1 MPTSTNSDTDA
12 IRFSVFYSAPLI
24 DSANRPIDR
33 LDLTAEREV
42 LRSALDDAGLS
53 VNVWFGPATVD
64 RLQEEVSRGTSIL
77 HYSGH
82 GHPDCLA
89 FETDRG
95 LLHPLETDTLARL
108 IRAGGAPTV
117 RLAVVSACHS
127 RKAGEAFVRAGV
139 PHVVA
144 VRLKDPVLDRAA
156 RVFAYQFYFALLQGK
171 TISESFRIGRE
182 RVAADPEIES
192 PDKESEKFLLLPEP
206 STHDEAPFSA
216 AGPGTWEDVSPT
228 PPDHYLP
235 ALPESF
241 TGRAAEIQQTVEGL
255 KRGRLI
261 TLRGAPGIGKTATA
275 IVVGDYL
282 LQRNGFRDGIYFV
295 DLRGVQ
301 SPDGVRAAIAS
312 ELGVEAEDDA
322 QLFRQIGSQRLL
334 LILDNCEDPLHHAV
348 TGFRGLISGLM
359 PRCRELRLLLTSRL
373 TLGGGIAGA
382 TERIVSI
389 RQLEILDAFR
399 LFSHKAWA
407 ALGRDFTDSE
417 MLSGDIEAILSILT
431 GHPQAIA
438 LAAPQLETKSMAR
451 LRADLEAA
459 PIDALAVEDVPE
471 ADRDHATSFA
481 RSLGVSVGYLRE
493 RNPEALRPFSLMGLL
508 PGGALSEDLDAVWGD
523 GWPDLMNALVRYSLI
538 EREVLEGR
546 EYYYPFPF
554 VAAYAERLVEAGDRA
569 GFCGRILRRCS
580 HLTEW
585 IYDNLFSEDSENAQF
600 LFKIHESNIWAVM
613 TYDRMEHISDR
624 VLIKKAMNR
633 ITLYFPQILLRIHR
647 YQEGKRFSDVCLSLS
662 EKLGIRESQ
671 ANALKSKGDF
681 NFKLNNLSDAQ
692 ESYKEAESIYQGM
705 DDLDSRLGKANTVFA
720 LGDLSERRDDLDE
733 AKKYY
738 EEALQIYTAL
748 EDQRNEANT
757 ISALANIKKREGDLI
772 GAEKDFREILTIYQN
787 INSKVSE
794 ANTLQALGE
803 ICLRDKDLRKSEDY
817 YTKALDIYK
826 KLEEKQGMANTLL
839 AIGDVNY
846 QHQSRKDALKKYNK
860 ALEIFG
866 ELRYS
871 IGEAKAMI
879 KIGKLLREDDK
890 YDSSIKMLMEAT
902 TRMIESDDKLGTGT
916 CLLELQR
923 TYYHKQDYETALIV
937 AEIALSIS
945 YQSKSQWNQAL
956 ILKDQ
961 GDAFQGAGHPDA
973 ALAAYFLA
981 RRIFRRIQPEAGRAV
996 EGIFEGIKAE
1006 LSPAGYES
1014 LINDLSENAEARRRE
1029 AVRRIYAEGG
1039 AEDPILQQIFEILP
1053 AGLTPD
1059 FTAAS

>member
-33 LDLTAEREV
+33 LDFTAEREV

-301 SPDGVRAAIAS
+301 SPDGVRAAIAY

-359 PRCRELRLLLTSRL
+359 QRCRELRLLLTSRL

-389 RQLEILDAFR
+389 RQLEILDAIR

-407 ALGRDFTDSE
+407 ALGRDFTVEE

-459 PIDALAVEDVPE
+459 PTDALAVEDVPE

-493 RNPEALRPFSLMGLL
+493 RNPEALRLFSLMGLL

-546 EYYYPFPF
+546 DYYYPFPF

-569 GFCGRILRRCS
+569 GFCGRILKRCGELS
-580 HLTEW
+580 EF
-585 IYDNLFSEDSENAQF
+585 IYSNLFRENRETARF
-600 LFKIHESNIWAVM
+600 LFTIHESNIRAAMSGERM
-613 TYDRMEHISDR
+613 TAIGDKELMTAAIDQ
-624 VLIKKAMNR
+624 
-633 ITLYFPQILLRIHR
+633 ITNNFPAILLLTDRAMDGR
-647 YQEGKRFSDVCLSLS
+647 RFA
-662 EKLGIRESQ
+662 E
-671 ANALKSKGDF
+671 AALTLCQTLNIQKG
-681 NFKLNNLSDAQ
+681 
-692 ESYKEAESIYQGM
+692 E
-705 DDLDSRLGKANTVFA
+705 ANTMKA
-720 LGDLSERRDDLDE
+720 LGDLRVRLDDLDG
-733 AKKYY
+733 AQAAYRG
-738 EEALQIYTAL
+738 ALPIYRDIKDRL
-748 EDQRNEANT
+748 GEANT
-757 ISALANIKKREGDLI
+757 LRALGDLRVRLADLD
-772 GAEKDFREILTIYQN
+772 GAQAAYGGALPIFRDIKARLG
-787 INSKVSE
+787 E
-794 ANTLQALGE
+794 ANTLQ
-803 ICLRDKDLRKSEDY
+803 
-817 YTKALDIYK
+817 
-826 KLEEKQGMANTLL
+826 GM
-839 AIGDVNY
+839 GD
-846 QHQSRKDALKKYNK
+846 
-860 ALEIFG
+860 
-866 ELRYS
+866 
-871 IGEAKAMI
+871 
-879 KIGKLLREDDK
+879 
-890 YDSSIKMLMEAT
+890 MLMSRGDHERAAEKIVQAMALHIEIRAMLGVGADIGYS
-902 TRMIESDDKLGTGT
+902 TRALSAMK
-916 CLLELQR
+916 R
-923 TYYHKQDYETALIV
+923 HPAALI
-937 AEIALSIS
+937 AGEIALSIH
-945 YQSKSQWNQAL
+945 QKIRDQWGQAL

-981 RRIFRRIQPEAGRAV
+981 RRIFRRIQPESIKAKAV
-996 EGIFEGIKAE
+996 EGIFEGKKAE
-1006 LSPAGYES
+1006 LSPADYEA
-1014 LINDLSENAEARRRE
+1014 LISDLSENAEARRRE

-1039 AEDPILQQIFEILP
+1039 AEDPILQRIFDILP